1 MKARIVTN
9 EIRRGTVA
17 KDFIKSVED
26 RKHVSTSSME
36 PERLQA
42 LQVLDVFE
50 DHNKPLP
57 DDPAPPVKGL
67 VKVLTHDIQGLLVGD
82 GKTIGARL
90 FKGCHVRLLGIPER
104 KFVVADIF
112 WDQEE
117 VRIKEEG
124 TKVEY
129 VVPWCSVEFDEQ
141 SRNTGWPYAS
151 SAGQQFADW
160 ITRGSPVSVRGEDRR
175 FTVLQIQW
183 DQESIRVRDD
193 DDHEYLIPF
202 GLIGPWPIED
212 DE

>member
-1 MKARIVTN
+1 MRARIVTN
-9 EIRRGTVA
+9 EIRRGSIA
-17 KDFIKSVED
+17 KDFIKAVED
-26 RKHVSTSSME
+26 RKRVSTTME

-90 FKGCHVRLLGIPER
+90 FKGCHVRLVGIPER
-104 KFVVADIF
+104 KFIVDDIF

-117 VRIKEEG
+117 VRLVEPSTG
-124 TKVEY
+124 TAY
-129 VVPWCSVEFDEQ
+129 SMPWDCVEFLGEQ
-141 SRNTGWPYAS
+141 SRNTGWPYAN

-193 DDHEYLIPF
+193 EDHEYMVPF
-202 GLIGPWPIED
+202 GLIGPWPIEE